1 MASQRGAHHALRRF
15 GRQVWDSGLTG
26 LAAMIAY
33 NMLLCVVPLSLL
45 GLFIGGHVLSSHSI
59 MQSVEG
65 DLKDMFPG
73 TTKETLQ
80 SLLQQVAHST
90 TRTGILALVAS
101 LWLASSFWGALDTS
115 FGRIYGCPSRPW
127 HVQKRF
133 GIMMVGVVLLFML
146 ATVLIPTVQSIL
158 KAGAGTLPVDLAH
171 VHDIVYV
178 FSLVGSMAILFCC
191 LAVIYERVPNR
202 RIPWHGVW
210 PGALGATIAIGAV
223 DFAFPVYLSS
233 ISTINRF
240 GTTVVFIVIV
250 LGWFY
255 VVAFLILCGAV
266 LNSMFLG

>member
-1 MASQRGAHHALRRF
+1 
-15 GRQVWDSGLTG
+15 
-26 LAAMIAY
+26 
-33 NMLLCVVPLSLL
+33 
-45 GLFIGGHVLSSHSI
+45 
-59 MQSVEG
+59 
-65 DLKDMFPG
+65 
-73 TTKETLQ
+73 
-80 SLLQQVAHST
+80 
-90 TRTGILALVAS
+90 
-101 LWLASSFWGALDTS
+101 
-115 FGRIYGCPSRPW
+115 
-127 HVQKRF
+127 
-133 GIMMVGVVLLFML
+133 MMVGVVLLFML

-178 FSLVGSMAILFCC
+178 LSLIGSMAILFCC

-266 LNSMFLG
+266 VKSMFLG